1 MNVFTSGSRHQ
12 PWVWQVTILCF
23 ILGVLL
29 AGSLQT
35 VSNIRRAGVFGGRI
49 GQPIATDTFL
59 GETNRKQTITISDL
73 QEQKTKLENTLAQ
86 GTGQARTLNDELQ
99 KTKLIAGLT
108 EVSGPGI
115 YLTLQD
121 SKTGPPSNRQ
131 FEIDNYIIHDVTLQ
145 RAINELNVA
154 GAEAISINGQ
164 RLIGRTGIR
173 CVGNTAQVNG
183 VPFASPY
190 VIRAIGNPDTLA
202 GGLTFPGGFMEWLQS
217 YDPSMAK
224 IEKKKLVVVPAYS
237 GSNDFRSAKPHSKE
251 DKSEKTDKASTA
263 KPEKEQG
270 AS

>member
-35 VSNIRRAGVFGGRI
+35 VSNIRRAGTSTGRI
-49 GQPIATDTFL
+49 GQPIRTDTSIA
-59 GETNRKQTITISDL
+59 ETVRKQASRITEL
-73 QEQKTKLENTLAQ
+73 QENNTKLENTLAQ
-86 GTGQARTLNDELQ
+86 GDGQAKALNDELQ
-99 KTKLIAGLT
+99 KTKLTAGLT

-145 RAINELNVA
+145 RAINELNIA

-183 VPFASPY
+183 VPFASPF
-190 VIRAIGNPDTLA
+190 VIRAIGDPDTLA
-202 GGLTFPGGFMEWLQS
+202 GGLKFPGGFMEWLQS
-217 YDPSMAK
+217 YDPSMAR
-224 IEKKKLVVVPAYS
+224 IEIKKNVIVPAYS
-237 GSNDFRSAKPHSKE
+237 GSNDFRFAKPHSKE
-251 DKSEKTDKASTA
+251 DRSEKTDKAVTV
-263 KPEKEQG
+263 KPVKEQG